1 MWQALPGT
9 RDVKMSEPQTLTL
22 GGLRAG
28 DRCVAGNYST
38 GRPVP

>member
-22 GGLRAG
+22 GGLRASG
-28 DRCVAGNYST
+28 G
-38 GRPVP
+38 GRETDV